1 MYPLSTKKVIYVVTI
16 DTLSFR
22 YRPPP
27 TYITQFST
35 LICSRQVADT
45 VV

>member
-22 YRPPP
+22 YLPP